1 VAAAFVVLMVVSRWL
16 MCLIFWVYFNV
27 FIFLG
32 KRLWLGGR
40 EESGFSLGNGEGR
53 GVVFIT
59 VDGFGL
65 WINYTLIPIDIHI
78 FHIGSYNLKYTY

>member
-1 VAAAFVVLMVVSRWL
+1 
-16 MCLIFWVYFNV
+16 
-27 FIFLG
+27 
-32 KRLWLGGR
+32 LGGR

-53 GVVFIT
+53 GMVFIN

-78 FHIGSYNLKYTY
+78 FLIGSYNLKYTY